1 MMNMSSSSKITLMNF
16 PSFFIHTKSLIKLAY
31 PILIAQLIQ
40 NLMGFVDIVM
50 AGRVSAVDMAAVAVA
65 NSIWLPLILTIYG
78 LIMALSAIVSQ
89 LAGAKNYPAISEQ
102 TYQTAWIALTLGILL
117 IGLYYLLAPIIAPTL
132 TLEGNLK
139 PLLFDYLRY
148 IVWGAPGYCLYIV
161 LRNYSEGLSY
171 TKPTMVISIIGLLVN
186 IPTNYIFIYGGLGV
200 PALGGA
206 GCGVATAIVYWA
218 MFISMF
224 IYAFYSKRL
233 KQASL
238 FNKFYYPNW
247 QEIKHILTLG
257 IPIALSLLF
266 EVSLFAV
273 VAIILV
279 PFGAEV
285 VASHQIAL
293 NFSGLI
299 FMVPLSLAMATT
311 IKVGYAIGHGSPQQA
326 KDFTTHAILLGL
338 LLAVFTATIIL
349 LFRTPIV
356 SMYTTE
362 LPVIEL
368 AANIMLLASVYQFS
382 DSVQVVSAG
391 ALRGYKDTK
400 FILYITFISYWLV
413 GLTIGLILGLT
424 DWIVP
429 SMGAYGFWIGFIIG
443 LTTAAILLTWR
454 LKVVQRRLT

>member
-1 MMNMSSSSKITLMNF
+1 MKLNA
-16 PSFFIHTKSLIKLAY
+16 FFSHTKSLLKLAY

-50 AGRVSAVDMAAVAVA
+50 AGRVSATDMAAVAVA
-65 NSIWLPLILTIYG
+65 NSIWLPLILTVYG
-78 LIMALSAIVSQ
+78 LIMALAAIVSQ
-89 LAGAKNYPAISEQ
+89 HAGAKNYIEISKQ
-102 TYQTAWIALTLGILL
+102 TYQTAWIALTLGLFL
-117 IGLYYLLAPIIAPTL
+117 IALYYLLAPLIAPSIE
-132 TLEGNLK
+132 LEGKLK
-139 PLLFDYLRY
+139 PLLFDYLEY
-148 IVWGAPGYCLYIV
+148 IVWGAPGYCLYLV

-171 TKPTMVISIIGLLVN
+171 TKPTMVISIIGLVVN
-186 IPTNYIFIYGGLGV
+186 IPANYIFIYGEFGA

-206 GCGVATAIVYWA
+206 GCGVATALVYCA
-218 MFISMF
+218 MFISML
-224 IYAFYSKRL
+224 IYTFSSKVL

-238 FNKFYYPNW
+238 FEHFYWPHW
-247 QEIKHILTLG
+247 QEIKNILSLG

-299 FMVPLSLAMATT
+299 FMVPLSIAMATT
-311 IKVGYAIGHGSPQQA
+311 IKVGYAIGHNNQQQA
-326 KDFTTHAILLGL
+326 KDYTTYAITLGL
-338 LLAVFTATIIL
+338 VLAIFTAIITVV
-349 LFRTPIV
+349 FRVPIV
-356 SMYTTE
+356 SVYTTE

-368 AANIMLLASVYQFS
+368 AANIMLLATLYQFS
-382 DSVQVVSAG
+382 DTVQVVSAG

-400 FILYITFISYWLV
+400 SILYITFVSYWLV
-413 GLTIGLILGLT
+413 GLSVGLILGIT

-429 SMGAYGFWIGFIIG
+429 KMGPYGFWIGFITG
-443 LTTAAILLTWR
+443 LTTAAILLALR
-454 LKVVQRRLT
+454 LRVIQKRLALKTSN

>member
-1 MMNMSSSSKITLMNF
+1 MKLNA
-16 PSFFIHTKSLIKLAY
+16 FFSHTKSLLKLAY

-50 AGRVSAVDMAAVAVA
+50 AGRVSATDMAAVAVA
-65 NSIWLPLILTIYG
+65 NSIWLPLILTVYG
-78 LIMALSAIVSQ
+78 LIMALAAIVSQ
-89 LAGAKNYPAISEQ
+89 HAGAKNYIEISKQ
-102 TYQTAWIALTLGILL
+102 TYQTAWIALTLGLFL
-117 IGLYYLLAPIIAPTL
+117 IALYYLLAPLIAPSIE
-132 TLEGNLK
+132 LEGKLK
-139 PLLFDYLRY
+139 PLLFDYLEY
-148 IVWGAPGYCLYIV
+148 IVWGAPGYCLYLV

-186 IPTNYIFIYGGLGV
+186 IPANYIFIYGEFGV

-206 GCGVATAIVYWA
+206 GCGVATALVYWA
-218 MFISMF
+218 MFISML
-224 IYAFYSKRL
+224 IYTFSSKVL
-233 KQASL
+233 SQASL
-238 FNKFYYPNW
+238 FEHFYWPHW
-247 QEIKHILTLG
+247 QEIKNILSLG

-299 FMVPLSLAMATT
+299 FMVPLSIAMATT
-311 IKVGYAIGHGSPQQA
+311 IKVGYAIGHDNQQQA
-326 KDFTTHAILLGL
+326 KDYTTYAITLGL
-338 LLAVFTATIIL
+338 VLAIFTAIITVV
-349 LFRTPIV
+349 FRVPIV
-356 SMYTTE
+356 SIYTTE

-368 AANIMLLASVYQFS
+368 AANIMLLATLYQFS
-382 DSVQVVSAG
+382 DTVQVVSAG

-400 FILYITFISYWLV
+400 SILYITFVSYWLV
-413 GLTIGLILGLT
+413 GLSVGLILGIT

-429 SMGAYGFWIGFIIG
+429 KMGPYGFWIGFITG
-443 LTTAAILLTWR
+443 LTTAAILLALR
-454 LKVVQRRLT
+454 LRVIQKRLALKTSN

>member
-1 MMNMSSSSKITLMNF
+1 MNLT
-16 PSFFIHTKSLIKLAY
+16 SFFSHSKSLAKLAY

-40 NLMGFVDIVM
+40 NLMGFADIVM
-50 AGRVSAVDMAAVAVA
+50 AGRVSATDMAAVAVA
-65 NSIWLPLILTIYG
+65 NSIWLPVILTVYG
-78 LIMALSAIVSQ
+78 LIMALAVIVSQ
-89 LAGAKNYPAISEQ
+89 LAGAKNYLAISEQ
-102 TYQTAWIALTLGILL
+102 TYQTAWIALTLGLSL
-117 IGLYYLLAPIIAPTL
+117 IGLYYLIAPIIAPAIE
-132 TLEGNLK
+132 LEGNLK
-139 PLLFDYLRY
+139 PLLFDYLQY
-148 IVWGAPGYCLYIV
+148 IVWGAPGYCLYLV

-171 TKPTMVISIIGLLVN
+171 TKPTMIISIIGLLVN
-186 IPTNYIFIYGGLGV
+186 IPANYIFIYGEFGA

-218 MFISMF
+218 MFIGML
-224 IYAFYSKRL
+224 IYAFSSKVL

-238 FNKFYYPNW
+238 FDKFYWPNW
-247 QEIKHILTLG
+247 LEIKNIFILG

-279 PFGAEV
+279 PFGAET

-311 IKVGYAIGHGSPQQA
+311 IKVGHAIGNKNHQQA
-326 KDFTTHAILLGL
+326 KDYTIHAISLGL
-338 LLAVFTATIIL
+338 LLAVFTAIITVV
-349 LFRTPIV
+349 FRVPIV
-356 SMYTTE
+356 SIYTTE

-368 AANIMLLASVYQFS
+368 AANIMLLATVYQFS
-382 DSVQVVSAG
+382 DTVQVVSAG

-400 FILYITFISYWLV
+400 SILYITFISYWLV
-413 GLTIGLILGLT
+413 GLTVGLVLGIT

-429 SMGAYGFWIGFIIG
+429 KMGPYGFWIGFIIG
-443 LTTAAILLTWR
+443 LSTAAVLLAWR
-454 LKVVQRRLT
+454 LKVIQRRLALKTSN